1 MAGNKEVIAVDLG
14 GTNLRVALV
23 RNNKILKYIKK
34 KTPKEKNLLIKE
46 MEDSISEIITKKAV
60 GIGVGS
66 PGPLKDGIIKN
77 PPNIALKN
85 YNLEKE
91 LRSKFKK
98 KTVINNDVHC
108 VALAELKLGCRKKNF
123 IVIALGTGVGGGI
136 VIDGKLYTGQGFA
149 GELGGIII
157 DDGKSFEKLWQESR
171 EIMKKNLGKEML
183 VKDLIKMNS
192 PESNVILD
200 NMIRYL
206 GQGIASVINI
216 FDPEVIILNGGLKEA
231 GEAFLKMIRKEVKK
245 YSVLPKETP
254 IKWSNLE
261 HPGILGASLLIK

>member
-23 RNNKILKYIKK
+23 RNNRILKYIKK
-34 KTPKEKNLLIKE
+34 KTPKEKNILIKE
-46 MEDSISEIITKKAV
+46 MEDSISEIITKNVK

-77 PPNIALKN
+77 PPNIALRN

-91 LRSKFKK
+91 LKNKFKK
-98 KTVINNDVHC
+98 KVVIMNDVHC
-108 VALAELKLGCRKKNF
+108 VALAELKLGCKKNNF

-136 VIDGKLYTGQGFA
+136 IINGELYLGEGFA
-149 GELGGIII
+149 GELGGIIL
-157 DDGKSFEKLWQESR
+157 DNGKSFEKLWQESR
-171 EIMKKNLGKEML
+171 EMMEKNLGKEIL

-192 PESNVILD
+192 PESNLILEH
-200 NMIRYL
+200 MINYL
-206 GQGIASVINI
+206 GQGIASLINV
-216 FDPEVIILNGGLKEA
+216 FDPEIVILNGGLKEA
-231 GEAFLKMIRKEVKK
+231 GEALLKRIRQEVKK

-254 IKWSNLE
+254 IKWSVLE
-261 HPGILGASLLIK
+261 HPGIIGASLLV